1 MPSKS
6 KKQHKFMAAVANNP
20 EFAANAGVPQ
30 SVGASFMAK
39 DKKVKEYQ
47 AGNLVEKVTPGKPY
61 YSSEELRRGFEQT
74 LPAATSSAQL
84 REGPLG
90 ALSPRAAIQD
100 TVTHGMDL
108 FRGEEGKRGSRLA
121 RKVAG
126 EVENQEVKKK
136 KKRKKSAKKK
146 NMGGMIKYGHGGKV
160 RGYGMAKGGRP
171 CKMVTMKGS

>member
-1 MPSKS
+1 
-6 KKQHKFMAAVANNP
+6 MAAVANNP
-20 EFAANAGVPQ
+20 EFAANAGVPR

-39 DKKVKEYQ
+39 DKKVEKYQ

-100 TVTHGMDL
+100 TVTRGMDL
-108 FRGEEGKRGSRLA
+108 FRGEEGKRGSQLA

-126 EVENQEVKKK
+126 EVENREVKKK
-136 KKRKKSAKKK
+136 KKKKK
-146 NMGGMIKYGHGGKV
+146 KKKDKKMGGGMLKYAHGGKV
-160 RGYGMAKGGRP
+160 RGAGCARQGVRKT
-171 CKMVTMKGS
+171 KMVTMKGS